1 LVISVRDDSR
11 VPAIIV
17 YTPNKQQ
24 QEEHPMDDK
33 STTGESLDFDALY
46 AAYRSAVYRFFF
58 QQLGDAQEAEDLTAT
73 TFSKALASRN
83 RYREQGRLT
92 AWLFGIAR
100 HTLLDARRRARPRID
115 LARVATALADPAPS
129 PEARALQ
136 SEQARQLHELLQYLP
151 ADQQEA
157 LILRFFGDLGIGEIA
172 ARMGRSTGAIKMLIY
187 RAMAQL
193 RERYRQAE
201 QAAAHIV
208 LGCSVPAWLQYALQP
223 VVRDPVHRRHIR

>member
-1 LVISVRDDSR
+1 
-11 VPAIIV
+11 
-17 YTPNKQQ
+17 
-24 QEEHPMDDK
+24 MDDK
-33 STTGESLDFDALY
+33 SMMGEPLDFEALY
-46 AAYRSAVYRFFF
+46 AAYGPAVYRFFF

-100 HTLLDARRRARPRID
+100 HTLLDAWRRARPRID

-129 PEARALQ
+129 PEAQVLH

-157 LILRFFGDLGIGEIA
+157 LILRFFGDLSIGEIA
-172 ARMGRSTGAIKMLIY
+172 ARMGRSAGAIKMLLH
-187 RAMAQL
+187 RAVAQL

-201 QAAAHIV
+201 HAASRII
-208 LGCSVPAWLQYALQP
+208 LGCTAPKPLQYALQP
-223 VVRDPVHRRHIR
+223 VVCHQAQKHPRSQA